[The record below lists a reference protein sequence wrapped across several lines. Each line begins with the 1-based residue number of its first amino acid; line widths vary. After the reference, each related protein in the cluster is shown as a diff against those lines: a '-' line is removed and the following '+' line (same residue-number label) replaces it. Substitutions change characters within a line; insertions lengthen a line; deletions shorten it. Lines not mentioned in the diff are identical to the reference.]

1 MNEVNDLPGPG
12 LRERLKIPA
21 LYLVLTLGAFLVL
34 LPLFWMILT
43 AMKVEGQALTFRFL
57 PQTQII
63 SDEFV
68 VSLPGSGEN
77 LEGPVQ
83 ATGNRL
89 ALSWKA
95 AGASGCTAVLKEI
108 NRSIPLK
115 ANAGEPEQFRA
126 TQDVD
131 PGEYHVVFV
140 ETIPFGTAFH
150 RLYTLENFRKI
161 LFNKD
166 FPFWRFFWNSLVVAF
181 WSGFLTALFCTMGGY
196 VFAKK
201 EFYGRDFLFWLLMS
215 SMMVPGMIFM
225 VPQFAIVSR
234 LGGINYKWAMVVP
247 HLANVFGLFLLTQ
260 YIRTLPNS
268 LFEAA
273 LLDGASER
281 QVFTNIVLPLSK
293 PIIVTLFLLTF
304 VGQWSNFLWQLI
316 VNTPDSLNRTLPV
329 GLALFKGQYANQWEL
344 MMAGAC
350 FSILPIAL
358 LFLFAQRTF
367 IEGMTAGAV
376 KE

>member
-1 MNEVNDLPGPG
+1 MSERNDRQGPS
-12 LRERLKIPA
+12 LASRLKVPA
-21 LYLVLTLGAFLVL
+21 LYLVLTMGAFLVL

-43 AMKVEGQALTFRFL
+43 ALKVEGQALTFRFW
-57 PQTQII
+57 PETR
-63 SDEFV
+63 V
-68 VSLPGSGEN
+68 VSEEMVLSLPAEEIGAGGA
-77 LEGPVQ
+77 LR
-83 ATGNRL
+83 ATGNRVDFHWT
-89 ALSWKA
+89 APGA
-95 AGASGCTAVLKEI
+95 AEVRAFLKET
-108 NRSIPLK
+108 NRLVPL
-115 ANAGEPEQFRA
+115 APVPDEAGRFRA
-126 TQDVD
+126 SADLD

-140 ETIPFGTAFH
+140 EQIPFWTAFH
-150 RLYTLENFRKI
+150 RLYTLENFKKI
-161 LFNKD
+161 LFNPD

-201 EFYGRDFLFWLLMS
+201 DFYGRDFLFWLLMS

-281 QVFTNIVLPLSK
+281 QIFTNIVLPLSK

-358 LFLFAQRTF
+358 LFLGAQRTF